1 MDLFADHRDQYPGD
15 CACSVI
21 YLVLRRTPHLTEKDS
36 VVIAEFSNST
46 GDPIFDEALRQ
57 GLAVQLEQS
66 PFLQIVSDERVH
78 HVLQLMGKAPNE
90 RFGAAA
96 AREVCER
103 IGATALLEGSIAS
116 SGPAICAWTES
127 DPLRHRRLAGCGAGN
142 CQGQRTSSGCSKP
155 DGEPSPTQGRGIV
168 DHQANA

>member
-1 MDLFADHRDQYPGD
+1 MELQVEEGKPRRWIYLLTIGTSILVIALV
-15 CACSVI
+15 VI

-90 RFGAAA
+90 RFGQLLPAKCV
-96 AREVCER
+96 RES
-103 IGATALLEGSIAS
+103 A
-116 SGPAICAWTES
+116 
-127 DPLRHRRLAGCGAGN
+127 RRL
-142 CQGQRTSSGCSKP
+142 CSKVRLQVWASNMCL
-155 DGEPSPTQGRGIV
+155 D
-168 DHQANA
+168 

>member
-1 MDLFADHRDQYPGD
+1 MELQVDEGKPRRWIYLLTIGTSIVVIALV
-15 CACSVI
+15 VI

-116 SGPAICAWTES
+116 LGHNMCL
-127 DPLRHRRLAGCGAGN
+127 D
-142 CQGQRTSSGCSKP
+142 
-155 DGEPSPTQGRGIV
+155 
-168 DHQANA
+168 

>member
-1 MDLFADHRDQYPGD
+1 MDLFADHRDQYRGD
-15 CACSVI
+15 CACSDLPCPSA
-21 YLVLRRTPHLTEKDS
+21 YSAFDRERLSRYRRVFQFH
-36 VVIAEFSNST
+36 

-103 IGATALLEGSIAS
+103 IGATALLEGSTAS
-116 SGPAICAWTES
+116 LGHNMCL
-127 DPLRHRRLAGCGAGN
+127 D
-142 CQGQRTSSGCSKP
+142 
-155 DGEPSPTQGRGIV
+155 
-168 DHQANA
+168 